1 MIQFLY
7 PLWFLALVLLPI
19 YWYYEWKFKSKKK
32 PRIQY
37 ALVDVIKDIQKRN
50 HWSFYTHIIIKS
62 LVFILIICAL
72 ARPRQVLVRKDISKK
87 GVDIIFAL
95 DVSGSMLA
103 VDFKPVNRMEAAKK
117 VAAQFVQKRDHD
129 RIGIVTF
136 AEYAYTQAPLT
147 LDYNMI
153 LNVIDK
159 LNVDEQQ
166 SGTAIGSGIATA
178 ITRLKNSEAKSKVII
193 LITDGRNNAGEID
206 PFSVAEL
213 AKTLGI
219 KVYCVAVGSTGPVD
233 YPFVDPIFGVQYQ
246 KVMIDMDIPSL
257 NKIAQITGTR
267 KVSVATNSNE
277 LNQILEEIN
286 RLEKSEI
293 KQKNYYEYEETFTY
307 LLVILLIL
315 MLYDVLRRTII
326 RKDIP

>member
-206 PFSVAEL
+206 PFSAAEL

>member
-50 HWSFYTHIIIKS
+50 HWSLYTHIIIKS

-87 GVDIIFAL
+87 GVDIVFAL

-153 LNVIDK
+153 LNVIEK

-206 PFSVAEL
+206 PFSAAEL

-307 LLVILLIL
+307 LLVVLLIL

>member
-1 MIQFLY
+1 MIEFLH
-7 PLWFLALVLLPI
+7 PLWLIALIIIPL
-19 YWYYEWKFKSKKK
+19 YWYYEWKYKNKKK

-37 ALVDVIKDIQKRN
+37 ALVEVLKDINKKS
-50 HWSFYTHIIIKS
+50 HWTVYIPVILKTLLFL
-62 LVFILIICAL
+62 LVILAL
-72 ARPRQVLVRKDISKK
+72 ARPRQVLVRKDINKK
-87 GVDIIFAL
+87 GVDIVFAL

-117 VAAQFVQKRDHD
+117 VATEFVQKREQD

-153 LNVIDK
+153 FSVINELK
-159 LNVDEQQ
+159 VDEEQ

-178 ITRLKNSEAKSKVII
+178 ITRLKNSDAKSKVII

-206 PFSVAEL
+206 PISAAEL

-233 YPFVDPIFGVQYQ
+233 YPFIDPIFGLQYQ
-246 KVMIDMDIPSL
+246 KVMIDMDIPAM
-257 NKIAQITGTR
+257 NKIAQITGTG
-267 KVSVATNSNE
+267 KASVATNSNE
-277 LNQILEEIN
+277 LNNILEEIN
-286 RLEKSEI
+286 RLEKTEI
-293 KQKNYYEYEETFTY
+293 KQNNYYEYEETFPI
-307 LLVILLIL
+307 ILCLIIILIL
-315 MLYDVLRRTII
+315 YDILRRTVL

>member
-50 HWSFYTHIIIKS
+50 HWSLYTHIIIKS

-87 GVDIIFAL
+87 GVDIVFAL

-206 PFSVAEL
+206 PFSAAEL

-307 LLVILLIL
+307 LLVVLLIL